1 MFRRLSPSLAAAAL
15 LALVPA
21 LALAAASPTIS
32 HESAAK
38 VSSSSAVLHATVNPN
53 GSSTVTYF
61 EIGLTTSYGT
71 DTTQL
76 ATGSGSKPVD
86 ESTRVT
92 GLLPGTVYHFRAVA
106 QNHAGQTI
114 GADHT
119 FRTSGN
125 PPAEAATGAA
135 NSESKN
141 GATVTGVIN
150 PENQATSYEFQYGL
164 TTAYGSSTLE
174 ATVPKGKAPV
184 SVSAVLTGLQPGAE
198 FHYRLVAFHGS
209 LPSYG
214 DDVTFFTEP
223 TQRPEPS
230 LSAKTSP
237 KRAKRSPYR
246 LSTSGTLGRLS
257 IFPAADAC
265 TGTVKVRMFN
275 GSRRVALSFAALAS
289 NCTYT
294 DTIVLRHLPK
304 HPAGAQTVRLKVL
317 TYFNG
322 NGYIGPRKAHV
333 QYVTIGR

>member
-1 MFRRLSPSLAAAAL
+1 MFRRLSLFLAVAAL
-15 LALVPA
+15 LAVVPA
-21 LALAAASPTIS
+21 LALAAASPTIT
-32 HESAAK
+32 HESTAN

-61 EIGLTTSYGT
+61 QIGLTTSYGT

-106 QNHAGQTI
+106 QNHGGQTV

-119 FRTSGN
+119 FHTGGN
-125 PPAEAATGAA
+125 PPAEAATGATSGA
-135 NSESKN
+135 SKN
-141 GATVTGVIN
+141 GATLTGVIN
-150 PENQATSYEFQYGL
+150 PENQATSYVFQYGL

-174 ATVPKGKAPV
+174 ETVPKGTAPV
-184 SVSAVLTGLQPGAE
+184 SVTAQVSGLQPGAE
-198 FHYRLVAFHGS
+198 FHYRLVAYHGK

-214 DDVTFFTEP
+214 ADATFFTEP
-223 TQRPEPS
+223 TQRPEPN
-230 LSAKTSP
+230 LSAKTKP
-237 KRAKRSPYR
+237 KHAKRAPYR
-246 LSTSGTLGRLS
+246 LSTSGTLSRLS
-257 IFPAADAC
+257 IFPTSDAC

-294 DTIVLRHLPK
+294 DTVTLRHLPK
-304 HPAGAQTVRLKVL
+304 HSTGGKVRLKVL

-322 NGYIGPRKAHV
+322 NGYIGPRKAHA
-333 QYVTIGR
+333 QYVTLGK